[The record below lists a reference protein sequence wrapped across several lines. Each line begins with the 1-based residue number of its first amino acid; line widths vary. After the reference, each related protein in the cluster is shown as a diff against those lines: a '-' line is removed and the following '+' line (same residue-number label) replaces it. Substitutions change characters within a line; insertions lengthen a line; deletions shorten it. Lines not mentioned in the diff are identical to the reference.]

1 MMNGRGKISA
11 RHLDRLAVVY
21 VRQSSTRQVLENRES
36 TDRQYALRDHALALG
51 WPSERIVTIDAD
63 LGVSGSTS
71 GGRKGYERLKQEVS
85 RGRVGAVL
93 GLEVSRFSRNA
104 VDWFQ
109 LLEWCRATDTLLIE
123 GEQVFSPAR
132 HDDAL
137 VLSIK
142 GSLSESELTLLRAR
156 MRGGAMNKARRG
168 ALYHNLPAGFL
179 LEGDRLVKDPDRQVR
194 HAIGEVFARFREQ
207 GSARRVTAS
216 LLDDGVRLP
225 VRTPGREI
233 EWDDAAYGRVIGILK
248 NPMMGGAYA
257 YGRERSERVLDDA
270 GVPRTTKRKVSR
282 DDWHVLIED
291 HHEGYVSWQDWLG
304 IQERLSANAISREP
318 REGAALLQTLAT
330 CGHCG
335 RRLHTRYARGWSYMC
350 PRPMDGSRKSCM
362 NVGGARIDAVVE
374 RAFLDAVSP
383 AGVEAAR
390 LAARQSAKRDDAGLR
405 SLQLE
410 VERCRHEAGLA
421 ERRYCKIDPDNRLV
435 ADTLERDWEMALRA
449 LEEAGR
455 ALDHAR
461 QSQAP
466 PPDPARLEA
475 LGERVDV
482 LWHADGVTPRDR
494 KRLLAC
500 LVEDVMLRIDRD
512 VGAVGI
518 VVHWKGGECDEFTVP
533 LQRRRSVPEDGT
545 DTVELV
551 RQLVGLYNDD
561 EISGV
566 LNQRGRVTPKG
577 LPFNRDRVQRLRKRH
592 GIPAHARKA
601 GDGKAPV
608 VGVLEASRQLEVS
621 ESTLYRWIREGLIAA
636 EPTLAGAPCRIRLTD
651 ALRQRFRA
659 EPPEGF
665 VPARMAARRL
675 GVSRQRIWQRIRDGD
690 LQACHINRGPD
701 RGLFVQLGESA
712 ASLPG
717 LFADV
722 PDNPEGGR

>member
-1 MMNGRGKISA
+1 MNGSGKISA

-21 VRQSSTRQVLENRES
+21 VRQSSARQVLENRES
-36 TDRQYALRDHALALG
+36 TDRQYALRDRALALG
-51 WPSERIVTIDAD
+51 WPSDRVVTIDAD
-63 LGVSGSTS
+63 LGESGSTP
-71 GGRKGYERLKQEVS
+71 GTREGYERLKREVS

-104 VDWFQ
+104 VEWFQ

-123 GEQVFSPAR
+123 GDQVFSPAR
-132 HDDAL
+132 HDDGL

-168 ALYHNLPAGFL
+168 ELYHNLPAGFL

-194 HAIGEVFARFREQ
+194 HAIGEVFTRFRDQ
-207 GSARRVTAS
+207 GSARRVTAN
-216 LLDDGVRLP
+216 LLEDGVRLP

-257 YGRERSERVLDDA
+257 YGRERSSRVLDDA

-291 HHEGYVSWQDWLG
+291 HHEGYVSWQTWLE

-335 RRLHTRYARGWSYMC
+335 RQLHTRYARGWSYVC

-374 RAFLDAVSP
+374 QAFLDAVSP

-390 LAARQSAKRDDAGLR
+390 LAARQSAERDDAGLR

-421 ERRYCKIDPDNRLV
+421 ERRYRKIDPDNRLV

-461 QSQAP
+461 KSQTP

-500 LVEDVMLRIDRD
+500 LVEDVMLRIDREAG
-512 VGAVGI
+512 VIGI
-518 VVHWKGGECDEFTVP
+518 VVHWKGGVADEFTVP

-551 RQLVGLYNDD
+551 RQLVGLYNDA

-577 LPFNRDRVQRLRKRH
+577 LPFNRDRVHQLRKRH
-592 GIPAHARKA
+592 GIPAHARRA
-601 GDGKAPV
+601 GDSKAPV
-608 VGVLEASRQLEVS
+608 VGVIEASRQLEVS
-621 ESTLYRWIREGLIAA
+621 DSTIYRWIREGLIAA
-636 EPTLAGAPCRIRLTD
+636 EPAIAGAPCRIRLTD
-651 ALRQRFRA
+651 ALRQRFCA
-659 EPPEGF
+659 EPPDGF
-665 VPARMAARRL
+665 VPAQTAARRL

-690 LQACHINRGPD
+690 LQARHITRGPD
-701 RGLFVQLGESA
+701 RGLHVRLDEA
-712 ASLPG
+712 AESLPG
-717 LFADV
+717 LFEVV
-722 PDNPEGGR
+722 PGNAEDGR

>member
-1 MMNGRGKISA
+1 MSGRGKIKP

-21 VRQSSTRQVLENRES
+21 VRQSSTRQVLENKES

-51 WPSERIVTIDAD
+51 WPSERIITIDAD

-71 GGRKGYERLKQEVS
+71 GRRKGYEQLKQEIS

-132 HDDAL
+132 HDDGL
-137 VLSIK
+137 VLGIK
-142 GSLSESELTLLRAR
+142 GSLSESELTLIRAR
-156 MRGGAMNKARRG
+156 LRGGAMNKARRG
-168 ALYHNLPAGFL
+168 ELYHNVPVGFL
-179 LEGDRLVKDPDRQVR
+179 LEGDRLIKDPDRQVQ
-194 HAIGEVFARFREQ
+194 HAIGEVFTRFQDQ

-216 LLDDGVRLP
+216 LLEDGVRLP
-225 VRTPGREI
+225 VRKPGREVV
-233 EWDDAAYGRVIGILK
+233 WGDATYGRVIGILK
-248 NPMMGGAYA
+248 NPMMGGAYV
-257 YGRERSERVLDDA
+257 YGRKRSEHVLDDA
-270 GVPRTTKRKVSR
+270 GVLRTTKRRISR

-291 HHEGYVSWQDWLG
+291 HHEGYVSWQAWLE
-304 IQERLSANAISREP
+304 IQEHMSANAISREP
-318 REGAALLQTLAT
+318 REGAALLQTLAV

-335 RRLHTRYARGWSYMC
+335 RQLHTRYGRAWSYIC
-350 PRPMDGSRKSCM
+350 PRPMDGSRKSCLH
-362 NVGGARIDAVVE
+362 VGGVRIDAVVE
-374 RAFLDAVSP
+374 QAFLDAVLP

-390 LAARQSAKRDDAGLR
+390 LAAEQLEKRDDAGLR

-421 ERRYCKIDPDNRLV
+421 ERRYRKIDPDNRLV
-435 ADTLERDWEMALRA
+435 ADTLERDWEIALRA
-449 LEEAGR
+449 LEAAGR

-461 QSQAP
+461 KLQTP
-466 PPDPARLEA
+466 PPDPARLGA
-475 LGERVDV
+475 LGERVNA
-482 LWHADGVTPRDR
+482 LWHADGVTSRDR

-500 LVEDVMLRIDRD
+500 LVEDVMLRIDRAAG
-512 VGAVGI
+512 VIEI
-518 VVHWKGGECDEFTVP
+518 VVHWKGGEVDEFTVP
-533 LQRRRSVPEDGT
+533 LQRRRSVPEDNT

-551 RQLVGLYNDD
+551 RQLVGLYNDA

-577 LPFNRDRVQRLRKRH
+577 LPFNRDRVHQLRKRH
-592 GIPAHARKA
+592 GIPACVRKA
-601 GDGKAPV
+601 GDSKAPV

-621 ESTLYRWIREGLIAA
+621 DSTLYRWIREGLIAA
-636 EPTLAGAPCRIRLTD
+636 EPAIAGAPCRIRLTD
-651 ALRQRFRA
+651 ALRQRFCT

-665 VPARMAARRL
+665 VPAQTAARRL

-701 RGLFVQLGESA
+701 RGLHVRLDEAA

-717 LFADV
+717 LFEDV
-722 PDNPEGGR
+722 PDNPED